1 MGKAA
6 AELLFKGVEMAAHEG
21 DGAEEIPD
29 DAVTHNVGPVKA
41 YRHRLGVAVDHHR
54 HHVAGAQIDA
64 QPQRCVAGGG
74 RLVTQ
79 GRRFLQSWGEP
90 ELFVVRH
97 ESSLIQCETHPPARI
112 DAAAQRYA
120 RWSPLRRLA

>member
-64 QPQRCVAGGG
+64 QPQRCIAGGG

-79 GRRFLQSWGEP
+79 GRRFWESWGGR
-90 ELFVVRH
+90 ELFCGRQ
-97 ESSLIQCETHPPARI
+97 EAARR
-112 DAAAQRYA
+112 QGEK
-120 RWSPLRRLA
+120 RRTAGGGAGGEGEGGW